1 MVPADI
7 LFMTTS
13 GLLYHDFIHL
23 FFVYVHREVDD
34 VDRKIPLRISRI
46 HSHTLGCSGVEITLP
61 PPNMFI
67 SHVVYYAETRWEVY
81 AIVRCIRRRDRGR
94 ERARDHASQGVR
106 KVFEAGSVK
115 GDCELVAKGVWTV
128 CARRVKGRRKK
139 RVSGLLKS
147 PLAPCLVLFPH
158 RSA

>member
-1 MVPADI
+1 MLRTDRLYHDFIHLLFLHAHREAAALATEIPVSSSSSRMVPADI

-67 SHVVYYAETRWEVY
+67 SHVVYYAETR
-81 AIVRCIRRRDRGR
+81 
-94 ERARDHASQGVR
+94 
-106 KVFEAGSVK
+106 
-115 GDCELVAKGVWTV
+115 
-128 CARRVKGRRKK
+128 
-139 RVSGLLKS
+139 
-147 PLAPCLVLFPH
+147 
-158 RSA
+158 